1 MAMTFSTQ
9 RFLPSEDHYFTK
21 SIKAF
26 KDAGITIKRSSD
38 PQWVIF
44 KTDRKTMRK
53 LYPEVERASLS
64 VTDRRAKEV
73 HLFKE
78 NWDAIPYHLGSEYT
92 DLDDYRVA
100 LISHEIAHT
109 LGHDHVT
116 CACVGCESDV
126 RQQPSRA
133 LDGCKPT
140 TNVVFHAKSPHTH
153 RNL

>member
-1 MAMTFSTQ
+1 MTTFDTR
-9 RFLPSEDHYFTK
+9 RFLPSEDHYFAK
-21 SIKAF
+21 SIEAF
-26 KDAGITIKRSSD
+26 RDAGISVSRSSK
-38 PQWVIF
+38 PEWLIF

-73 HLFKE
+73 HLFQE
-78 NWDAIPYHLGSEYT
+78 NWDAIPVHLGSEYT
-92 DLDDYRVA
+92 NLHDYRVA

-116 CACVGCESDV
+116 CACVGCVSDV
-126 RQQPSRA
+126 RQQPSRG
-133 LDGCKPT
+133 LGGCKPT
-140 TNVVFHAKSPHTH
+140 TRVVLNPKSPHTH

>member
-1 MAMTFSTQ
+1 MTTFDTR
-9 RFLPSEDHYFTK
+9 RFHPSEDHYFAK

-26 KDAGITIKRSSD
+26 RDAGISVTRTTS
-38 PQWVIF
+38 PQWLIF

-78 NWDAIPYHLGSEYT
+78 NWDAIPAHLGSEYK

-100 LISHEIAHT
+100 LISHEIAHP

-126 RQQPSRA
+126 RQQPSRG
-133 LDGCKPT
+133 LGGCKPT
-140 TNVVFHAKSPHTH
+140 TRVVLNPKSPHTH